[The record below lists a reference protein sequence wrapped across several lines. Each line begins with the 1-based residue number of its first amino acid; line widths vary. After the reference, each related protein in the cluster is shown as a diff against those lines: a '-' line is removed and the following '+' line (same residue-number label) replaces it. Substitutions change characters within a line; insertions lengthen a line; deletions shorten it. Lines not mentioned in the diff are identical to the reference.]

1 MKSFTAAT
9 LAVAAAASSTTLT
22 GTGSAATGIS
32 SVTRSLTPSLSN
44 MNNLNYLEF
53 EFTQKV
59 TMAAA
64 MASGDEAESLFC
76 LQLQGNLY
84 HCLISSVAMTST
96 YVMKNSLFKVSQDGP
111 IQTRSFTPDTSFLTY
126 FGTSTTKT
134 WEGVSAATAAGTVVS
149 SPTSYTT
156 TSDAQSSGYVWKT
169 TGN

>member
-111 IQTRSFTPDTSFLTY
+111 I
-126 FGTSTTKT
+126 
-134 WEGVSAATAAGTVVS
+134 
-149 SPTSYTT
+149 
-156 TSDAQSSGYVWKT
+156 
-169 TGN
+169 